1 MGWGR
6 GSEAKACTCSPRD
19 GLRHGRPGPRSPAAR
34 PALRR
39 ARDLALARRLV
50 AESGYRGE
58 NAEFLSPD
66 DRPVYRQVSFVARDL
81 FQKLGL
87 TVDFQAMDWG
97 TAVTRR
103 TSQNPT
109 DKAAERFA
117 FITALVGVTVPNPGG
132 NFALRGSCQKAWFG
146 WPTDEK
152 LESLRDA
159 WFNAPDLPSQ
169 GAIAEQIQL
178 RR

>member
-1 MGWGR
+1 
-6 GSEAKACTCSPRD
+6 
-19 GLRHGRPGPRSPAAR
+19 
-34 PALRR
+34 
-39 ARDLALARRLV
+39 LV

-58 NAEFLSPD
+58 NAVFLSPD

-132 NFALRGSCQKAWFG
+132 NFALRGSGQKAWFG
-146 WPTDEK
+146 WPRMKSWSHCAMPGSTPRTCRHKEQSPSK
-152 LESLRDA
+152 SSFGA
-159 WFNAPDLPSQ
+159 WMPYIPLGQIFQPTAFRSDIKDLVKSMFPLFW
-169 GAIAEQIQL
+169 GV
-178 RR
+178 RRG